1 MNMSIN
7 RRQFLGATVSMLGAA
22 GCRRLEVAGS
32 AKPPFR
38 VLYSND
44 MTNILTCISPWHK
57 PGEPFRPEM
66 LDATIDE
73 VAGQGVDVHL
83 LQPGLGWV
91 PW

>member
-1 MNMSIN
+1 MNTCLN
-7 RRQFLGATVSMLGAA
+7 RRQFLSAAAGALGAA
-22 GCRRLEVAGS
+22 GCARLDVARP
-32 AKPPFR
+32 AQPPFR